1 MAESGKS
8 NWFHKLGPKPTSK
21 HRNGIIGLVEHI
33 RLFRDFKFLDV
44 RKTEIAEKSYMLYWT
59 YDSILMF

>member
-8 NWFHKLGPKPTSK
+8 KWFHKLEPNPTSK
-21 HRNGIIGLVEHI
+21 HQNAIIGPVQYI
-33 RLFRDFKFLDV
+33 VFFRDFRYLDV
-44 RKTEIAEKSYMLYWT
+44 RKTKIAEKSYMFNWT